1 VTPAVHRPRS
11 SVLPR
16 LATSLLVGLLLGSL
30 GACGGGQ
37 GSPDAASGGDG
48 SGSGSGC
55 DPTSPRTAPPDVFVG
70 PTGLQ
75 TRIGQFIDGA
85 QRSLDVQMYL
95 FTITDLSTRIINAK
109 KRGVAVRVLL
119 DPGELGNTSI
129 KAAFVSAGVPV
140 KDTPAAFSYA
150 HAKYLI
156 ADGTSAVIMSANLNV
171 TSMQS
176 ERNYGIVDRDPA
188 DLADLQAIFDADYG
202 AKGAA
207 DLSCTRLV
215 VSPTNSAT
223 RILALINSAKTSLD
237 LEVLYLTETSTQGAV
252 TSAKARGVTV
262 RLILADPSYTP
273 QNTATITYFKGMGIP
288 VKIATTFDLHAK
300 LIIADGVALVGS
312 ANMSFTSLTK
322 NREVG
327 ALVFEPTQAA

>member
-1 VTPAVHRPRS
+1 
-11 SVLPR
+11 
-16 LATSLLVGLLLGSL
+16 
-30 GACGGGQ
+30 
-37 GSPDAASGGDG
+37 
-48 SGSGSGC
+48 
-55 DPTSPRTAPPDVFVG
+55 
-70 PTGLQ
+70 
-75 TRIGQFIDGA
+75 
-85 QRSLDVQMYL
+85 
-95 FTITDLSTRIINAK
+95 
-109 KRGVAVRVLL
+109 
-119 DPGELGNTSI
+119 
-129 KAAFVSAGVPV
+129 
-140 KDTPAAFSYA
+140 
-150 HAKYLI
+150 
-156 ADGTSAVIMSANLNV
+156 MSANLNV

-327 ALVFEPTQAA
+327 ALVFEPTQAAQIKTQFEADWAASLAQ